1 MQIWREIEF
10 DLQIIISNRRLDV
23 EQYLSKYFSMP
34 FHVKNVILQKIY
46 RHYLSDMRQKLLEE
60 NIYEAKYY
68 IVVTLLPHQ
77 DIIEVDRVL
86 EKLRKIGCPIQR
98 VQEASVME
106 QILYESMH
114 KSYQE
119 GGE

>member
-1 MQIWREIEF
+1 MQIWREIAF

-34 FHVKNVILQKIY
+34 LHVKNVILQKIY

-86 EKLRKIGCPIQR
+86 EKLKKIGCPIHR

-106 QILYESMH
+106 QILYESIH

-119 GGE
+119 RRE